1 MGNKTPTT
9 DRASYSGG
17 GGRGGAN
24 EEAHKKRQKKLQT
37 NINKLKAKGATPEAV
52 AGLKAKK
59 EREAKKFE
67 FKTTGVEEGIAFVKQ
82 ELGLVEKKAGPMPY
96 LQKGATTGIYA
107 GKLHGTKGGMDFYG
121 EEASAATDK
130 YLKES
135 GVPRYSK
142 LWQELKYGISGS
154 AMGSGDPSGIMTS
167 VPISEAMFESQ
178 KKIQTLSLAGMSM
191 VMPMVLGQGMRAYA
205 ADTYQ
210 RPYSDYMST
219 FYKGQSGE
227 ANFAK
232 AKGFA
237 NQGQDTAN
245 LAMGDTTIPSGG
257 EKKSTKFTKQT
268 TKYFAASYSDQSKK
282 KRKMFAR
289 V

>member
-24 EEAHKKRQKKLQT
+24 EEAHEKRQKKLQT

-67 FKTTGVEEGIAFVKQ
+67 FKTTGVAEGRQYVQSRIDAQRYGAGIAAGRGTISAKKLKKTEMF
-82 ELGLVEKKAGPMPY
+82 GEK
-96 LQKGATTGIYA
+96 
-107 GKLHGTKGGMDFYG
+107 
-121 EEASAATDK
+121 ASKYTDE
-130 YLKES
+130 YLKQS

-142 LWQELKYGISGS
+142 LWNELKYGISGS